1 MNGNT
6 ADLYWMPL
14 NGGGGTVCP
23 DSICALRNACANGVS
38 AFAQSRAEQ
47 SRAEQSRAEQSRA
60 EQSRASNPL
69 LRKTFPASCAELVS
83 YLDPARNQFP
93 YASCAD
99 ISGSGRR
106 SFGVCRFAGGA
117 SRLGK
122 LAQASTDVGITARR
136 GGQCF
141 QAGEREAREAEGM
154 FPLPLR
160 WGLAFAS
167 RGKLALLDRK
177 GNAGRERRQEG
188 FHFSYPEGRGIFPIL
203 NSQQHNIHLNT
214 KGRQLWHIM

>member
-6 ADLYWMPL
+6 AELFKMPL
-14 NGGGGTVCP
+14 DGGGGTVC
-23 DSICALRNACANGVS
+23 
-38 AFAQSRAEQ
+38 QE
-47 SRAEQSRAEQSRA
+47 
-60 EQSRASNPL
+60 
-69 LRKTFPASCAELVS
+69 SCSWLW
-83 YLDPARNQFP
+83 LDHARNQFP

-177 GNAGRERRQEG
+177 GNARRGEQCFPAGERGTRGAVFSSRERGARTAAG
-188 FHFSYPEGRGIFPIL
+188 GIPFFVPGGAGIFPIL
-203 NSQQHNIHLNT
+203 NSNQHNISLNT
-214 KGRQLWHIM
+214 KG